1 MDTQTIIDT
10 VQTYLAD
17 KGVYR
22 TDAFILE
29 SINDG
34 YKLTAVLTL
43 FDERRG
49 SVSIGETRNFVSLPV
64 SSTAEMIA
72 PVYVANTTTGV
83 RVNPVRLDE
92 FEFYS
97 TLWEGD
103 VDDVDATQY
112 TVLAPYAHSMCNMC
126 VVPIPSGGSVDLTVM
141 GAFVPATLDLTDE
154 PRLSENFQDILFHYG
169 VFHGFASEPG
179 RAKDSMEAYKMFVNR
194 VNELVAT
201 TKSRFPSGQGFK
213 PRPVEFMVDNVKR
226 SQQKTV
232 ESQQQRQDGET
243 RR

>member
-1 MDTQTIIDT
+1 MLVSTLVANIQYI
-10 VQTYLAD
+10 LAD
-17 KGVYR
+17 KAVYR
-22 TDAFILE
+22 TDAFVLE

-49 SVSIGETRNFVSLPV
+49 SVSIGETRNFVALPV
-64 SSTAEMIA
+64 DSSAEMIA
-72 PVYVANTTTGV
+72 PIYVANTTTGT

-92 FEFYS
+92 LEFFSS
-97 TLWEGD
+97 TWEGTISG
-103 VDDVDATQY
+103 VDATQY
-112 TVLAPYAHSMCNMC
+112 IVLAPYDHAECMIG
-126 VVPIPSGGSVDLTVM
+126 VVPIPSGGSVDLTII
-141 GAFVPATLDLTDE
+141 GAFVPVSLTATDE

-179 RAKDSMEAYKMFVNR
+179 RAKEAAESYKMYVTR

-201 TKSRFPSGQGFK
+201 TKSKFPSGQGFK
-213 PRPVEFMVDNVKR
+213 PRPVEFMVDDIRR

-232 ESQQQRQDGET
+232 DSQRTQGEQNESR
-243 RR
+243 